1 MNAAVN
7 RSTRRAY
14 LAQLRSRKIL
24 WLILFFAIVLF
35 PTAVLVITNTRNGTW
50 RNWQRDLASCFGMLG
65 LSLMILSFIP
75 ITREKHI
82 TNTFNMDSVYK
93 FHHAFSTAGFWLAV
107 FHVVFLWINNL
118 SIANLLNVFGNY
130 PLYTKAGT
138 FALFAA
144 AILVFFSYFRK
155 ELRINYDFWKIG
167 HSLLAVVMVVFGL
180 IHILGVN
187 YYTANPLIYGYYIVL
202 VFLAAC
208 AIFWLRLNVAFIEL
222 QKPYKIVDVTVRNN
236 ATTEITLQF
245 AGNEKQQPVSYRAGQ
260 IAWITVRRSPFSFRK
275 HPFSIA
281 SSDLDQKRLSFA
293 IRELGD
299 FTSTIKDLKVGEKV
313 YVEGGFGTFNINK
326 LGDEGFVIIAGGIGI
341 APAMSIIRTMAAR
354 GDKRKVVLFYG
365 SRDKDSIGFYE
376 ELNTLSG
383 KMNLELVHVLENTDD
398 PKFEKGYV
406 TTEVLERHFPK
417 NRDRY
422 DVFICG
428 PEPMLKIIQKSMKAM
443 KIPEENIWEEY
454 YNMA

>member
-138 FALFAA
+138 FALLQQQL
-144 AILVFFSYFRK
+144 LVFFSYFRK

-208 AIFWLRLNVAFIEL
+208 AIFWLRLNAAFIEL

-245 AGNEKQQPVSYRAGQ
+245 AGNEKQQPISYRAGQ

-281 SSDLDQKRLSFA
+281 SSDLDQKKLSFA

-313 YVEGGFGTFNINK
+313 YVEGGFGIFNINK